1 MALLLHGPPT
11 KKQMTKRRWNIRNKE
26 KKRDWDRKKRPWKY
40 KDIMLQVKETDPKL
54 YKEYALQRKL
64 TSGWF
69 YDPVA
74 AKKYRQS
81 KIGKERNIINC
92 RNYRKRRKAAGLPA
106 RGGKSS
112 YNPITAKANREKNK
126 RNRTNKWFSDTL
138 RKVIHNVFR
147 RRSGIEYKQARSQ
160 ELMSCSYEV
169 ARAHI
174 ESLFKDGMSWD
185 NYGKWHMDHII
196 PCAAF
201 DLRCP
206 VQQLAC
212 CHYKNLQPLWAFD
225 NMSKGSQIL

>member
-1 MALLLHGPPT
+1 MIGPLT
-11 KKQMTKRRWNIRNKE
+11 KKQITKRKWNIKNRQ

-40 KDIMLQVKETDPKL
+40 KDIMLQIKATNLKLWEEYVIKRRELET
-54 YKEYALQRKL
+54 
-64 TSGWF
+64 GWF

-81 KIGKERNIINC
+81 KIGRERNIINC
-92 RNYRKRRKAAGLPA
+92 RNYRLRCKLAGKPVK
-106 RGGKSS
+106 GGKSS
-112 YNPITAKANREKNK
+112 YNPIKAKASREKNK

-160 ELMSCSYEV
+160 ELMSCSYKV
-169 ARAHI
+169 ARKHI